1 MALITCSDCGTQVS
15 DRAAACPKCG
25 GPIDST
31 AQPHVT
37 QPEKGSSGA
46 GKAILAVVGAL
57 LLILLVIGFSS
68 ASTPEAKQRAKERTA
83 IDYCWKEQ
91 RRASL
96 TPAEARFIAGACEK
110 MEDDFRAKH
119 HRNP

>member
-1 MALITCSDCGTQVS
+1 VPEVRRSA
-15 DRAAACPKCG
+15 
-25 GPIDST
+25 
-31 AQPHVT
+31 AQPHAA
-37 QPEKGSSGA
+37 QPEKVSSGA
-46 GKAILAVVGAL
+46 GKAILAIVGAL
-57 LLILLVIGFSS
+57 FLMFLLIGFSLG
-68 ASTPEAKQRAKERTA
+68 STPEAKQRAKERTA